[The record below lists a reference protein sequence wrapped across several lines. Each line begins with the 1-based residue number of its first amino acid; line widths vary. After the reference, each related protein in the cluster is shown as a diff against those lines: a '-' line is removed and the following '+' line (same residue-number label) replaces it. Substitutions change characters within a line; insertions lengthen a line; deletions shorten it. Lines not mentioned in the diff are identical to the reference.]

1 MPSSPTP
8 APPADLCLV
17 PLTTEQTAVPAS
29 RPAPSASNA
38 AVIARHRLEFVA
50 AVIIIVA
57 GLALRLLPYFG
68 VPNRLTPDESYYIED
83 VALLKIVGAS
93 QYPALVESY
102 VKMQSRSDIVQLPPT
117 RCMFILAGWAWDA
130 LFHSG
135 IIMSLRHV
143 AATFSCLCFLLSGWF
158 AFRLGGMRYALVVG
172 ALMAVAPME
181 LVMAHRELMDGIF
194 GFWALLALWLLWEN
208 MQRPDRLGWLAA
220 YAGAL
225 AILVLTKENAF
236 FVAVALGGIICT
248 AALFPSLNLGKVTWS
263 TVAATAIGGLLGIAV
278 LISISGSLGTL
289 IETYRLLVTKAEKME
304 FAYMSGGGPWY
315 RYIVDLMLVSPLVL
329 LPAIGRI
336 FALRR
341 EDRQP
346 IFLLLFV
353 VFSCVVMVNVKN
365 GMNLRYA
372 TMWDMP
378 LRYLAAGMI
387 LQLAGAVRR
396 WPIATA
402 VMLVGVIGAVEF
414 HQYAVIFVQHGVQ
427 DPITL
432 YLMYALQI
440 VRVAAR

>member
-8 APPADLCLV
+8 AVPAELCPIPLTADGIGAPPA
-17 PLTTEQTAVPAS
+17 
-29 RPAPSASNA
+29 RPNSLAFIRAL
-38 AVIARHRLEFVA
+38 IGRHRLETLGVV
-50 AVIIIVA
+50 VILFA
-57 GLALRLLPYFG
+57 GLALRLLPVFG

-83 VALLKIVGAS
+83 VALLKIVGPS

-102 VKMQSRSDIVQLPPT
+102 VKMQAKSDIVQLPPT
-117 RCMFILAGWAWDA
+117 RCMFILAGWTWDA

-135 IIMSLRHV
+135 VMMSLRYV
-143 AATFSCLCFLLSGWF
+143 SATFSCLGFLLSGWF
-158 AFRLGGMRYALVVG
+158 AFRLGGIRYGLTVG

-181 LVMAHRELMDGIF
+181 LVMAHRELMDGVF
-194 GFWALLALWLLWEN
+194 GFWALLTLWLLWEN
-208 MQRPDRLGWLAA
+208 LQRPGRLGWLAS
-220 YAGAL
+220 YAGAIS
-225 AILVLTKENAF
+225 ILVLTKENAF
-236 FVAVALGGIICT
+236 FVAVALGGLICT
-248 AALFPSLNLGKVTWS
+248 AALFPSLNVGKATWS
-263 TVAATAIGGLLGIAV
+263 TVAATVIGGLTGVAV

-289 IETYRLLVTKAEKME
+289 IETYRLLVVKAEKMT

-329 LPAIGRI
+329 LPAIGKI
-336 FALRR
+336 FALRK
-341 EDRQP
+341 EDRQS

-353 VFSCVVMVNVKN
+353 VFSCAVMVNVKN

-378 LRYLAAGMI
+378 LRYLAAGTI
-387 LQLAGAVRR
+387 LQMAGAVRR
-396 WPIATA
+396 WPVATA
-402 VMLVGVIGAVEF
+402 VVLLGLIGAFEL